1 VPTTWGMATAA
12 TASLVPVS
20 KASAG
25 VSRLPMPKPAT
36 AAIDPARSEIAE
48 NAIANG
54 NPTTAGA
61 GTRYAPLEVVR
72 EDEGAGAAIRVGI
85 DIGGGG
91 IKGAPVD
98 TRDGQLAGP
107 RFRLATPQPSTPPAV
122 VDVVAR
128 IASDIGVAAPA
139 GVTFPGVVRNG
150 IIGSAANVDKTW
162 IGVDLASLLRD
173 RLGRP
178 VVALNDADAAGMA
191 EMAFGA
197 GRGRTG
203 VVVMVT
209 FGTGIGTAIFL
220 DGRLLP
226 NSELGHLV
234 IDGKDAEKLAAAVVR
249 TRKRLS
255 WKRWAADVNEY
266 LGRLDGLLSPD
277 LFIIGGGVS
286 KDSRRFLPRL
296 KVRAE
301 IVPAQLLNEAGIVGA
316 ALAAAAIPSA

>member
-1 VPTTWGMATAA
+1 MV
-12 TASLVPVS
+12 
-20 KASAG
+20 
-25 VSRLPMPKPAT
+25 
-36 AAIDPARSEIAE
+36 I
-48 NAIANG
+48 
-54 NPTTAGA
+54 
-61 GTRYAPLEVVR
+61 
-72 EDEGAGAAIRVGI
+72 EDEGAGAAVRLGI
-85 DIGGGG
+85 DIGGSG

-98 TRDGQLAGP
+98 TRDGQLVGS
-107 RFRLATPQPSTPPAV
+107 RFRLATPQPSTPAAV

-128 IASDIGVAAPA
+128 IASDIGLAAPV
-139 GVTFPGVVRNG
+139 GVTFPGIVRNG
-150 IIGSAANVDKTW
+150 IIGSAANVDRTW
-162 IGVDLASLLRD
+162 IGVDLASLLRE

-178 VVALNDADAAGMA
+178 VLALNDADAAGMA

-197 GRGRTG
+197 GRGRGG

-209 FGTGIGTAIFL
+209 FGTGIGTAVFL

-266 LGRLDGLLSPD
+266 VGRLDGLLSPD

-286 KDSRRFLPRL
+286 KESRRFLPRL
-296 KVRAE
+296 QVRAE

>member
-1 VPTTWGMATAA
+1 
-12 TASLVPVS
+12 
-20 KASAG
+20 
-25 VSRLPMPKPAT
+25 
-36 AAIDPARSEIAE
+36 
-48 NAIANG
+48 
-54 NPTTAGA
+54 
-61 GTRYAPLEVVR
+61 VVIK
-72 EDEGAGAAIRVGI
+72 DEGAGAAVRVGI
-85 DIGGGG
+85 DIGGSG

-98 TRDGQLAGP
+98 TRDGQLVGS
-107 RFRLATPQPSTPPAV
+107 RFRLATPQPSTPAAV

-128 IASDIGVAAPA
+128 IATDIGLAAPV
-139 GVTFPGVVRNG
+139 GVTFPGIVRNG
-150 IIGSAANVDKTW
+150 IIGSAANVDRTW
-162 IGVDLASLLRD
+162 IGVDLASLLRE

-178 VVALNDADAAGMA
+178 VVALNDADAAGLA

-197 GRGRTG
+197 GRGRSG

-209 FGTGIGTAIFL
+209 FGTGIGTAVFL

-286 KDSRRFLPRL
+286 KESRRFLPRL
-296 KVRAE
+296 QVRAE

>member
-1 VPTTWGMATAA
+1 MV
-12 TASLVPVS
+12 
-20 KASAG
+20 
-25 VSRLPMPKPAT
+25 
-36 AAIDPARSEIAE
+36 I
-48 NAIANG
+48 
-54 NPTTAGA
+54 
-61 GTRYAPLEVVR
+61 

-85 DIGGGG
+85 DIGGSG

-98 TRDGQLAGP
+98 TRDGQLIGQ
-107 RFRLATPQPSTPPAV
+107 RFRFATPQPSTPAAV
-122 VDVVAR
+122 VDLVAR
-128 IASDIGVAAPA
+128 IATDIGLAAPV
-139 GVTFPGVVRNG
+139 GVTFPGIVRNG
-150 IIGSAANVDKTW
+150 IIGSAANVDRTW
-162 IGVDLASLLRD
+162 IGVDLASLLRE

-178 VVALNDADAAGMA
+178 VVALNDADAAGLA
-191 EMAFGA
+191 EMAFGT
-197 GRGRTG
+197 GRGRSG

-209 FGTGIGTAIFL
+209 FGTGIGTAVFL

-286 KDSRRFLPRL
+286 KESRRFLPRL
-296 KVRAE
+296 QVRAE